1 MSPFKVALID
11 KEREDIPDFVL
22 EELAGAGIEFVYGI
36 CEDQADLVAMAS
48 DADVV
53 WIYGGCQLASRENM
67 PLLTQ
72 CRGVIRSGSGVDRI
86 DVEAATEHGIVV
98 VNTPHAH
105 HDAVSDHTIA
115 LLFAVGRR
123 IASQDRA
130 MRTIGWADRSDRLP
144 TWSLRNKTIGL
155 LGFGLIPRQVVAKLQ
170 GFNPTFLVY
179 DPYVD
184 PASLAEAG
192 VEGCEL
198 DELLK
203 RSDIVSVHTPLT
215 AATRHMI
222 GARELGLMKADA
234 ILVNTAR
241 GPVIEETALVSA
253 LREGRILGA
262 GLDVFEQEP
271 ASVDNPLLQLENLV
285 ATPHTAGFSAESV
298 ELTWRLS
305 VEACLDMAADYLPR
319 SYVNRTVSPRWPL
332 SVKEREEM

>member
-1 MSPFKVALID
+1 VSSFKVALID
-11 KEREDIPDFVL
+11 KEREDIPDFVFD
-22 EELAGAGIEFVYGI
+22 ELAEAGIEFVYGF
-36 CEDQADLVAMAS
+36 CEDREDLERMAS
-48 DADVV
+48 NADVV

-115 LLFAVGRR
+115 LMFAVGRR

-130 MRTIGWADRSDRLP
+130 MRTVGWDGRSSRLP

-155 LGFGLIPRQVVAKLQ
+155 LGFGLIPRQVASKLQ
-170 GFNPTFLVY
+170 GFDPTILVY

-184 PASLAEAG
+184 SASLAEAG
-192 VEGCEL
+192 VQGCEL
-198 DELLK
+198 DDLLC

-222 GARELGLMKADA
+222 GARELSLMKPDA
-234 ILVNTAR
+234 ILINTAR
-241 GPVIEETALVSA
+241 GPVIEQDALVNA
-253 LREGRILGA
+253 LTEGEILGA
-262 GLDVFEQEP
+262 GLDVFEVEP
-271 ASVDNPLLQLENLV
+271 TSADNPLLALENLV

-305 VEACLDMAADYLPR
+305 VEACIDLAADKWPR
-319 SYVNRTVSPRWPL
+319 SYVNRSVTPRWAL
-332 SVKEREEM
+332 GEKERDAM